1 MDTKFGRITQW
12 FSKKKLSQ
20 KVRILFILI
29 LCIYFVLTILVYY
42 FVIHRGARDY
52 IVESNFNRLL
62 AISNTFQ
69 MEIES
74 TNTVSKWIIN
84 SQEIRNFLR
93 SDEDGTSLLATD
105 AISAIHEFT
114 LYENFLSSVYIFNND
129 WDSIHVSNVV
139 TQVDYERLMTRQW
152 VQEIEDKAGGYVLR
166 LNGGGEAF
174 IPASGRTL
182 ISFIRQI
189 NDVHTQQPIGV
200 LVMNYSAEMLGGSF
214 HDLGD
219 ERGNLAYFTV
229 DGTFI
234 GGNEEFGE
242 LYALLEWGGEEN
254 LFQTINNITIYR
266 HHIPG
271 TPFVIASFEA
281 SRFVDYISFEGMVL
295 LGVFIF
301 ITIISLVVLG
311 LFISHYITKPI
322 ERLAH
327 SMGQV
332 KSGWFKRV
340 SINLAD
346 DEVGH
351 LKDNYNE
358 MLVELNRLIEQLI
371 EKEKT
376 AQKAN
381 FVAMQEQIKP
391 HFLYNTLET
400 IGYLALEK
408 PREEVYEAVESLG
421 AFYRKFLSSGE
432 TEITLG
438 DELEVIKNYLQL
450 QKLRYENIFSD
461 EYHIQDEELLKVMVP
476 RLILQPLVEN
486 SLYHGI
492 RLKGEHGV
500 VKISVYEKEER
511 LFISIY
517 DTGVGIEEE
526 KLNHLTSTQGKGFG
540 FRRTIERIRN
550 QYEVE
555 DVVEIKSK
563 PGYYCEII
571 LKIPLSGSEKTPVS
585 EGDEE

>member
-1 MDTKFGRITQW
+1 LDKKFGLITQW

-20 KVRILFILI
+20 KVRILFVFI
-29 LCIYFVLTILVYY
+29 LCIYFILTILVYY

-52 IVESNFNRLL
+52 VVDSNFNRLL

-74 TNTVSKWIIN
+74 TNTVSKWLIN
-84 SQEIRNFLR
+84 SQEIRSFLR

-139 TQVDYERLMTRQW
+139 TQVDYYMLVTPEWYREVKDR
-152 VQEIEDKAGGYVLR
+152 AGGYLLR
-166 LNGGGEAF
+166 LNGGGAF
-174 IPASGRTL
+174 IPASERTL
-182 ISFIRQI
+182 ISFVRQI
-189 NDVHTQQPIGV
+189 NDVHTQEPIGL
-200 LVMNYSAEMLGGSF
+200 LVMNYSADVLVNPF
-214 HDLGD
+214 HDVIDG
-219 ERGNLAYFTV
+219 RGRIAYFTK

-234 GGNEEFGE
+234 GGSEEFRE
-242 LYALLEWGGEEN
+242 LYYLLEWGEEEN
-254 LFQTINNITIYR
+254 IFQTVNNITVYR
-266 HHIPG
+266 HHIPE
-271 TPFVIASFEA
+271 TPFVIVSFEE
-281 SRFVDYISFEGMVL
+281 SRFLDYISFEGMML
-295 LGVFIF
+295 LGVFIL
-301 ITIISLVVLG
+301 ITFISLIVLG

-376 AQKAN
+376 AQQAT
-381 FVAMQEQIKP
+381 FTAMQEQIKP

-408 PREEVYEAVESLG
+408 PGEEVYEAVESLG
-421 AFYRKFLSSGE
+421 AFYRKFLSSGD
-432 TEITLG
+432 TEIPLG
-438 DELEVIKNYLQL
+438 DELEIIEKYLQL
-450 QKLRYENIFSD
+450 QRLRYENIFTD
-461 EYHIQDEELLKVMVP
+461 EYDIQEEKLLKVMVP

-486 SLYHGI
+486 ALYHGI
-492 RLKGEHGV
+492 RLKGESGV
-500 VKISVYEKEER
+500 IRISVYEKENK
-511 LFISIY
+511 LHISIY
-517 DTGVGIEEE
+517 DTGVGIDDE
-526 KLNHLTSTQGKGFG
+526 KLKTLNEVKNRGFG
-540 FRRTIERIRN
+540 FRRTIERVRN
-550 QYEVE
+550 HYGKE
-555 DVVEIKSK
+555 DVYEINSK
-563 PGYYCEII
+563 PGYYCEVI
-571 LKIPLSGSEKTPVS
+571 LKIPLSSTL
-585 EGDEE
+585 

>member
-1 MDTKFGRITQW
+1 MDKKFGLITQW

-20 KVRILFILI
+20 KVRILFVFI
-29 LCIYFVLTILVYY
+29 LCIYFILTILVYY

-52 IVESNFNRLL
+52 VVDSNFNRLL

-74 TNTVSKWIIN
+74 TNTVSKWLIN
-84 SQEIRNFLR
+84 SQEIRSFLR

-139 TQVDYERLMTRQW
+139 TQVDYYMLVTPEWYREVKDR
-152 VQEIEDKAGGYVLR
+152 AGGYLLR
-166 LNGGGEAF
+166 LNGGGAF
-174 IPASGRTL
+174 IPASERTL
-182 ISFIRQI
+182 ISFVRQI
-189 NDVHTQQPIGV
+189 NDVHTQEPIGL
-200 LVMNYSAEMLGGSF
+200 LVMNYSADVLVNPF
-214 HDLGD
+214 HDVIDG
-219 ERGNLAYFTV
+219 RGRIAYFTK

-234 GGNEEFGE
+234 GGSEEFRE
-242 LYALLEWGGEEN
+242 LYYLLEWGEEEN
-254 LFQTINNITIYR
+254 IFQTVNNITVYR
-266 HHIPG
+266 HHIPE
-271 TPFVIASFEA
+271 TPFVIVSFEE
-281 SRFVDYISFEGMVL
+281 SRFLDYISFEGMML
-295 LGVFIF
+295 LGVFIL
-301 ITIISLVVLG
+301 ITFISLIVLG

-376 AQKAN
+376 AQQAT
-381 FVAMQEQIKP
+381 FTAMQEQIKP

-408 PREEVYEAVESLG
+408 PGEEVYEAVESLG
-421 AFYRKFLSSGE
+421 AFYRKFLSSGD
-432 TEITLG
+432 TEIPLG
-438 DELEVIKNYLQL
+438 DELEIIEKYLQL
-450 QKLRYENIFSD
+450 QRLRYENIFTD
-461 EYHIQDEELLKVMVP
+461 EYDIQEEKLLKVMVP

-486 SLYHGI
+486 ALYHGI
-492 RLKGEHGV
+492 RLKGESGV
-500 VKISVYEKEER
+500 IRISVYEKENK
-511 LFISIY
+511 LHISIY
-517 DTGVGIEEE
+517 DTGVGIDDE
-526 KLNHLTSTQGKGFG
+526 KLKTLNEVKNRGFG
-540 FRRTIERIRN
+540 FRRTIERVRN
-550 QYEVE
+550 HYGKE
-555 DVVEIKSK
+555 DVYEINSK
-563 PGYYCEII
+563 PGYYCEVI
-571 LKIPLSGSEKTPVS
+571 LKIPLSSTL
-585 EGDEE
+585 

>member
-1 MDTKFGRITQW
+1 MNKKFGMITQW

-20 KVRILFILI
+20 KVRILFVFI
-29 LCIYFVLTILVYY
+29 LCIYFILTILVYY

-52 IVESNFNRLL
+52 IVDSNFNRLL

-84 SQEIRNFLR
+84 SQEVRNFLR

-114 LYENFLSSVYIFNND
+114 LYENFLSSVHIFNND

-139 TQVDYERLMTRQW
+139 TQVDYSMLATPQW
-152 VQEIEDKAGGYVLR
+152 FQEVKDKAGGYLLR
-166 LNGGGEAF
+166 LNGGGAF
-174 IPASGRTL
+174 IPASERTL

-189 NDVHTQQPIGV
+189 NDVHTQQPIGI
-200 LVMNYSAEMLGGSF
+200 LVMNYSADILGNPF
-214 HDLGD
+214 HDLLD
-219 ERGNLAYFTV
+219 ERRRIAYFTT

-234 GGNEEFGE
+234 GGNDEFRE
-242 LYALLEWGGEEN
+242 LYYLLEWGEEEN
-254 LFQTINNITIYR
+254 IFQTVNNITIYR

-271 TPFVIASFEA
+271 TPFVIVSFEE
-281 SRFVDYISFEGMVL
+281 SRFIDYISFEGMML
-295 LGVFIF
+295 LGVFIL
-301 ITIISLVVLG
+301 ITVISLIGLG

-371 EKEKT
+371 EKEKA
-376 AQKAN
+376 AQQAT
-381 FVAMQEQIKP
+381 FTAMQEQIKP

-408 PREEVYEAVESLG
+408 PGEEVYEAVESLG
-421 AFYRKFLSSGE
+421 AFYRKFLSSGD
-432 TEITLG
+432 TEIPLR
-438 DELEVIKNYLQL
+438 DELEIIEKYLQL
-450 QKLRYENIFSD
+450 QRLRYENIFTD
-461 EYHIQDEELLKVMVP
+461 EYDIQEEKLLKMMVP

-486 SLYHGI
+486 ALYHGI
-492 RLKGEHGV
+492 RLKGENGIIR
-500 VKISVYEKEER
+500 ISVYEKENK
-511 LFISIY
+511 LHISIY
-517 DTGVGIEEE
+517 DTGVGMDEE
-526 KLNHLTSTQGKGFG
+526 KLKALNEVKNRGFG
-540 FRRTIERIRN
+540 FRRTMERIKN
-550 QYEVE
+550 HYGEEEVYE
-555 DVVEIKSK
+555 INSK
-563 PGYYCEII
+563 PGYYCEIV
-571 LKIPLSGSEKTPVS
+571 LKIPLSSTL
-585 EGDEE
+585 